1 MANNK
6 IFTTVP
12 IDRVKKSRF
21 DLSHEVKTTTQMGKL
36 TPILCKEVVPG
47 DNVRLSTQG
56 FIRTAPLVAPVYHR
70 IDSYIHHFFVP
81 IRIITAGFQQDNIW
95 EKFITGGKN
104 GTDTTVLPYITM
116 DDLFNPP
123 YVDSDSQYLAAFGP
137 SSIWAYMGLPALTTI
152 GYPTLASIEGQA
164 LSTQK
169 ISILPFAALSR
180 IAVDFFLD
188 ENYISTELENSQ
200 PPLHEGQYVMATAAD
215 RAFVQNWVMGMKVA
229 ATWTDGTYRRAYEKD
244 YFTSA
249 LPWAQRGGE
258 VLIPMEAEV
267 NYSDISTVYNSDTD
281 APISNTD
288 LLLGT
293 NDASSVAPSPAGQ
306 TVSKQA
312 LGDGAGPYVRIENIE
327 DISNSTITINDLR
340 TAIVVQRWLENNARA
355 GYKYNE
361 QITSHFGVTVPDY
374 RLDRAEYLGGG
385 RSPVQIGEVMAT
397 ATSVDAE
404 DQTLPQGNMAGRGMS
419 YQESNSFT
427 YSCKEHGFIIS
438 IFSTIPRTG
447 YYQGLGKMW
456 TRTTKEDFLWPE
468 FATLGEQVVKSDE
481 LWWDIA
487 GTGLG
492 TFGYQQR
499 YAEYKYAPDTI
510 SGDFVDTLSF
520 WTLARTFD
528 DTMAQGENSMDF
540 IQVDPA
546 EQTRIFAVETG
557 DNLWCHFRHDLSI
570 IRPLPYYSVP
580 GVNKV

>member
-1 MANNK
+1 MANNQ
-6 IFTTVP
+6 IFNSVP
-12 IDRVKKSRF
+12 VDRVKKSRF

-70 IDSYIHHFFVP
+70 IDSYVHHFFVP
-81 IRIITAGFQQDNIW
+81 CRILVQGYGEDNIW
-95 EKFITGGKN
+95 QKFITGGKD
-104 GTDTTVLPYITM
+104 GTDTTVLPYITI
-116 DDLFNPP
+116 DDLASFPLW
-123 YVDSDSQYLAAFGP
+123 DSDPQWLAAMGP
-137 SSIWAYMGLPALTTI
+137 SSIWCYMGLPSPTTL
-152 GYPTLASIEGQA
+152 GYANSGAFEAGATSP
-164 LSTQK
+164 QK
-169 ISILPFAALSR
+169 ISLLPFAALMR
-180 IAVDFFLD
+180 IAIDYFLD
-188 ENYISTELENSQ
+188 ENYISAELLGTGKQ
-200 PPLHEGQYVMATAAD
+200 LHEGHYVTPAVPAD
-215 RAFVQNWVMGMKVA
+215 RAWVQNWVMGQKVA

-258 VLIPMEAEV
+258 VLIPMDAEV
-267 NYSDISTVYNSDTD
+267 TYSPVSTV
-281 APISNTD
+281 
-288 LLLGT
+288 
-293 NDASSVAPSPAGQ
+293 V
-306 TVSKQA
+306 
-312 LGDGAGPYVRIENIE
+312 GAGASGNNEYLGSEPGAFPKDLQAFDSITTGLIGDRRIENIE
-327 DISNSTITINDLR
+327 SISNSTITINDLR
-340 TAIVVQRWLENNARA
+340 TAIVVQRWLENSARG

-361 QITSHFGVTVPDY
+361 SIFVHFGQTIPDY

-385 RSPVQIGEVMAT
+385 RSPVQIGEVTAT

-419 YQESNSFT
+419 YQESNQFS
-427 YSCKEHGFIIS
+427 YKCQEHGFIIS

-456 TRTTKEDFLWPE
+456 TREVKEDYLWPE
-468 FATLGEQVVKSDE
+468 FANLGEQVVKSDE
-481 LWWDIA
+481 LWWDLS

-492 TFGYQQR
+492 EFGYQQR
-499 YAEYKYAPDTI
+499 YAEYKYAMDTI

-528 DTMAQGENSMDF
+528 DTMAQGENSQDF

-580 GVNKV
+580 GVTKI

>member
-1 MANNK
+1 MANNE
-6 IFTTVP
+6 IFSSIPV
-12 IDRVKKSRF
+12 DRVKKSRF

-47 DNVRLSTQG
+47 DSVRLSTQG

-81 IRIITAGFQQDNIW
+81 TRIIVVGHGEDNIW
-95 EKFITGGKN
+95 QKFITGGKE
-104 GTDTTVLPYITM
+104 GTDTTVMPFITM

-123 YVDSDSQYLAAFGP
+123 LVDTNAQYLAAFGP

-152 GYPTLASIEGQA
+152 GYPTLADIEGQA
-164 LSTQK
+164 LTLQK
-169 ISILPFAALSR
+169 ISILPFAALAQ
-180 IAVDFFLD
+180 IAIDYFLD
-188 ENYISTELENSQ
+188 ENYISAELLASTRT
-200 PPLHEGQYVMATAAD
+200 PSFPLHEGQYTQGLAQNK
-215 RAFVQNWVMGMKVA
+215 AFIQNWVMGLKVA
-229 ATWTDGTYRRAYEKD
+229 ATWIDGTYRRAYEKD

-267 NYSDISTVYNSDTD
+267 TYSPVSTVVGAVASANNEYLGASPGAFPKDLEGFD
-281 APISNTD
+281 A
-288 LLLGT
+288 
-293 NDASSVAPSPAGQ
+293 
-306 TVSKQA
+306 VSGA
-312 LGDGAGPYVRIENIE
+312 LIGDRRIENI
-327 DISNSTITINDLR
+327 DSITNSTITINDLR
-340 TAIVVQRWLENNARA
+340 TAIVVQRWLENSARG

-361 QITSHFGVTVPDY
+361 STFVHFGVSIPDY

-385 RSPVQIGEVMAT
+385 RSPVQIGEVTAT

-419 YQESNSFT
+419 YQESNQFS
-427 YSCKEHGFIIS
+427 YQCKEHGFIIS

-456 TRTTKEDFLWPE
+456 TRETKEDYLWPE
-468 FATLGEQVVKSDE
+468 FANLGEQVVKSDE
-481 LWWDIA
+481 LYWDLS

-492 TFGYQQR
+492 DFGYQQR
-499 YAEYKYAPDTI
+499 YAEYKYAMDTI

-528 DTMAQGENSMDF
+528 STMSQGENSMDF

-580 GVNKV
+580 GVNKI